1 MLRYTILG
9 QWVATL
15 HYIHESNLRLFEF
28 MVIYSE
34 YALLIA
40 S

>member
-1 MLRYTILG
+1 MVHRSRTIG
-9 QWVATL
+9 CITL
-15 HYIHESNLRLFEF
+15 HYIHASNLRLVEF